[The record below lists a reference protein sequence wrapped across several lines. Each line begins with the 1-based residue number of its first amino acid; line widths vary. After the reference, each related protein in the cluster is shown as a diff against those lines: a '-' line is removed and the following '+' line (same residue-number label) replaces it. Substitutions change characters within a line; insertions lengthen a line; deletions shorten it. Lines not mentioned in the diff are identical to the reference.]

1 MPVLETD
8 SNKDLED
15 NTSQRGTATFFSNY
29 ENITLSNPGQ
39 SNITDAIVTLFH
51 EYPPAL
57 LNFGAACCIAFSII
71 GIPGNLISIGA
82 LARSPR
88 LRNATTTFIINLCVA
103 DAIFCSFSIPLSAST
118 FLQGR
123 WVHGDAL
130 CVLFPLVRY
139 SNVAVSL
146 LSVVAITVNRYVLIV
161 HPQKYKSVYKKH
173 WIALMVVIIWLF
185 SFVCLLPPLLK
196 VWGKF
201 GFDPTVGT
209 CTILKVN
216 GRSPKVF
223 LYVFAFVMPSLAF
236 VICYSRIFWVV
247 RKAHRN
253 VKERRPDI
261 TLETRGKM
269 EGGSKSPRILLQQ
282 LREKFHTSSSEISGK
297 RKKQLTKDIRLLRM
311 ILVIFFTFVIC
322 YLPVTIIKITRKE
335 DDLPVI
341 NILGYVSIY
350 FSSCINPIIYVL
362 MSQEYRQAYK
372 KCFSCSKDL
381 TSSSSS

>member
-1 MPVLETD
+1 MPLLETD
-8 SNKDLED
+8 GSEHLEYNISQEGNATFSSNKYD
-15 NTSQRGTATFFSNY
+15 
-29 ENITLSNPGQ
+29 NITLSDPGQ
-39 SNITDAIVTLFH
+39 SNITKAIVTLFH

-57 LNFGAACCIAFSII
+57 LSFGAACCIVFSII

-103 DAIFCSFSIPLSAST
+103 DAIFCAFSIPLSAST
-118 FLQGR
+118 FLR
-123 WVHGDAL
+123 RKWVHGDAL
-130 CVLFPLVRY
+130 CVLFPLIRY

-161 HPQKYKSVYKKH
+161 HPQKYKSIYKKH
-173 WIALMVVIIWLF
+173 WIAIMVAAIWLF
-185 SFVCLLPPLLK
+185 SFICLLPPLLN

-223 LYVFAFVMPSLAF
+223 LYVFAFVLPSVAF
-236 VICYSRIFWVV
+236 VICYSRIFCVV
-247 RKAHRN
+247 RKAHKN
-253 VKERRPDI
+253 IKERPDN
-261 TLETRGKM
+261 TRT
-269 EGGSKSPRILLQQ
+269 EGGPKSPRILLQQ
-282 LREKFHTSSSEISGK
+282 LREKFHPSSEFSGK
-297 RKKQLTKDIRLLRM
+297 RKKELTKDIRLLRM

-372 KCFSCSKDL
+372 KCFNCSKDL